1 MHFFIFCTADSTG
14 RYVTGITD
22 ALGNT
27 TEYNYNTA
35 NGLLNYVLDAN
46 DTKTSY
52 LYDLSRRIT
61 DVFTDLDF
69 DNVIDDNE
77 SSVSYEYDS
86 ADRLS
91 KIITTSTTYNFVYD
105 YFGNV
110 DTITV
115 GESETPLVTY
125 VYGLR
130 NGKQKRLTYAN
141 GDYISYEYDVLDR
154 VAKLCYNGGRKPFW
168 RK

>member
-52 LYDLSRRIT
+52 LYDLSYRIT

-77 SSVSYEYDS
+77 SSVSYEYDG

-115 GESETPLVTY
+115 GDSETPLVTY
-125 VYGLR
+125 VYGYH
-130 NGKQKRLTYAN
+130 NGKTM
-141 GDYISYEYDVLDR
+141 
-154 VAKLCYNGGRKPFW
+154 
-168 RK
+168 